1 MYIKIIFEYY
11 IIKTVLIVNL
21 EFRFKLVDK
30 EKIEQSVINIIQAL
44 GDDVNR
50 EGLKDTPKRV
60 SKMYDELFSGINK
73 DPGKVLLTDFEEAY
87 DDIVIIKDLQFFSIC
102 EHHFLPF
109 FGVAHVSYIPNGKV
123 VGASKLYRSLEILAR
138 RPQIQERLTNQF
150 VNVLNDTINPKGV
163 GLILEAEHLCMSL
176 RGIRKQGSKII
187 TSQTS
192 GLIKN
197 DPNYR
202 NDFFSLTSS

>member
-87 DDIVIIKDLQFFSIC
+87 DDIVII
-102 EHHFLPF
+102 
-109 FGVAHVSYIPNGKV
+109 IPLEDKV
-123 VGASKLYRSLEILAR
+123 KV
-138 RPQIQERLTNQF
+138 QETM
-150 VNVLNDTINPKGV
+150 
-163 GLILEAEHLCMSL
+163 E
-176 RGIRKQGSKII
+176 
-187 TSQTS
+187 TS
-192 GLIKN
+192 GLGGLDIKLFYAKPFTK
-197 DPNYR
+197 D
-202 NDFFSLTSS
+202 LGT